1 MNFKSIF
8 LDKFVSIDLE
18 TTGLNYTTDK
28 IIELSAVKYESGKV
42 IDSFTKLI
50 NPNKLLS
57 PFIQDLTGIK
67 NSDVSDKKSFLDI
80 SSDFISFIEDLPII
94 GHNVQFDL
102 IFLDKAFDNKYDI
115 YSHSYICDT
124 YYLSKIFLYSSNS
137 FKLESLCYD
146 FDIKIGNSHRAEDD
160 AKSAGDLFLVLLE
173 IINDFDL
180 NTINSIYKCYKDNMF
195 VNKDLFFHIINDKIS
210 KNKTIV
216 RSPNSRYVHVKNSY
230 EYYSINNTTLDFEE
244 IYLDGGVL
252 NNKIDNY
259 EFRSSQYEFSKDV
272 LRSFNHES
280 IFIAEAETGLG
291 KSFGYLVPAMLN
303 SSGNKILVSTSTHN
317 LQEQLFNKDIPAL
330 SHALDISIKA
340 IIIKGMKNY
349 ICIYRLKK
357 LLKNLDL
364 LDEKDIYELLSLL
377 VWINNTKTGD
387 IGECNSFPINRL
399 YHLWDLICYDYRF
412 CNFHNANNL
421 DECFYNKLKSKIPK
435 ADILIVNHSL
445 LATCYK
451 KEESIF
457 DDFNYCIIDEA
468 HKASD
473 NCRMYL
479 KEFISLK
486 YIQGLFDSYIH
497 LFNKIISNN
506 NNNDNYNQF
515 INVKNKIELDFDNF
529 IDSYKR
535 ITIEFTNS
543 NFLPKIKG
551 NGVHDIKFTI
561 SEIDEIEFNSFI
573 DLFLICLDNFKVA
586 LDLIDNSNLL
596 NLSNIDKLDL
606 SMSYNKF
613 EQLNESMNKIFKY
626 NKNQIKWIS
635 AFVNNNEISSLSF
648 NTVPLVIKDVFDFF
662 YNKFNSMILTSA
674 TLTVD
679 DSFEYILNEL
689 GIDDFSINKSIQ
701 TKKFPSPFFLNDQI
715 KLFVN
720 NSNHIIDSNEFI
732 EYIKN
737 IILDIRNQVSRRML
751 VLCTSYKQIM
761 GFKKFLSNI
770 DNIYFQDKT
779 TSKEILIKNYL
790 SNNNSVLFGT
800 SSFWE
805 GVDLPNDKLEIL
817 IIMKVPFSN
826 PYNPIVQA
834 KIEQY
839 KGKNRDPFVDYQLSE
854 AILKLKQGF
863 GRLIRHQD
871 DLGICILADSRIL
884 NKSYGQIILDSLPVE
899 HINYNSSSVIVNE
912 IDKFLGK

>member
-18 TTGLNYTTDK
+18 TTGLNCKTDK

-67 NSDVSDKKSFLDI
+67 NSDVSDKRSFLDI

-146 FDIKIGNSHRAEDD
+146 FDINIGNSHRAEDD

-210 KNKTIV
+210 KNKTILTD
-216 RSPNSRYVHVKNSY
+216 PYERYVHVENSY
-230 EYYSINNTTLDFEE
+230 EYYSINNKTLDFEE

-259 EFRSSQYEFSKDV
+259 EFRSSQYEFSKNV
-272 LRSFNHES
+272 LKSFNHES

-330 SHALDISIKA
+330 SNALDISIKA

-364 LDEKDIYELLSLL
+364 LDEKDIYELLPLL

-387 IGECNSFPINRL
+387 IGECNSFPINRF
-399 YHLWDLICYDYRF
+399 YYLWDLICYDYRF

-421 DECFYNKLKSKIPK
+421 DECFYNKLKSKIPNV
-435 ADILIVNHSL
+435 DLLIVNHSL

-468 HKASD
+468 HKTSD

-506 NNNDNYNQF
+506 NNDDNYNQF
-515 INVKNKIELDFDNF
+515 INIKNKIELDFDNF
-529 IDSYKR
+529 IESYKR

-543 NFLPKIKG
+543 NFLSKIRG
-551 NGVHDIKFTI
+551 DGVHDIKFTI

-573 DLFLICLDNFKVA
+573 DLFLIFLDNFKVA

-662 YNKFNSMILTSA
+662 YNKFDSMILTSA

-790 SNNNSVLFGT
+790 SNNNSILFGT